1 MIKRL
6 SKFLLVL
13 VLITGWIFSGWPG
26 IQTAE
31 AVSAETFTTSTTWTA
46 PTGVTSVT
54 AEVWGGGGGGGGMNA
69 STDGGG
75 GGGGA
80 YSQQVVTVVPGNN
93 DTVTVGPE
101 PAMRDAPL
109 QRRAETAGLA
119 QPALFCKRGSRRL
132 FNGNAAS
139 RRRRRRGVFRRWN
152 YKIQRRSGR
161 EREEQY
167 HRPRR
172 LRRFFRRHR
181 RKWMERSPNMEHR
194 DLSDCEHSNGR
205 RTWRQWRQRQRRGR
219 FYSCCRSVRRW
230 WRRRGGRHKYL
241 RRKWRRWQ
249 GGSYL
254 YSSSCGFNLGDRSGG
269 F

>member
-80 YSQQVVTVVPGNN
+80 YSQQVVTVGIIIRLPSDMALAVQVAPRPHG
-93 DTVTVGPE
+93 DSWFSSTVSSAKG
-101 PAMRDAPL
+101 
-109 QRRAETAGLA
+109 
-119 QPALFCKRGSRRL
+119 GSQRL
-132 FNGNAAS
+132 FS
-139 RRRRRRGVFRRWN
+139 R
-152 YKIQRRSGR
+152 
-161 EREEQY
+161 
-167 HRPRR
+167 HRPA
-172 LRRFFRRHR
+172 
-181 RKWMERSPNMEHR
+181 
-194 DLSDCEHSNGR
+194 G
-205 RTWRQWRQRQRRGR
+205 
-219 FYSCCRSVRRW
+219 
-230 WRRRGGRHKYL
+230 RRGGF
-241 RRKWRRWQ
+241 WRELQNCGVRW
-249 GGSYL
+249 
-254 YSSSCGFNLGDRSGG
+254 
-269 F
+269 